1 MPAVLPVLKLD
12 GEKQSTATAPK
23 QAPAGAPETSR
34 QKSLTLNV
42 EPNGKPNGHATPR
55 GAITHHHAVSSRV
68 DSGDKVQMSK
78 RMRIYYNGTQKE
90 REHAAA
96 CHMQA
101 VIRGNAERKA
111 FFSERGF
118 RINLKYEM
126 SILKRRTE
134 RRGLLF
140 GCAQH
145 MTYILLLTIMILV
158 QSGGPKTNFELKT
171 SVSEYIENVETP
183 DGSTF
188 EDVAT
193 ITVRLSPR
201 LSLPP
206 FPPLPLPY
214 SFPAPHSLPLTSPL
228 RAATPLWSIACL
240 WSRTSAIGSRK
251 ACSTPLKRTAM
262 SFAHT
267 TG

>member
-55 GAITHHHAVSSRV
+55 GTLSTMTHHHAVSSRV

-126 SILKRRTE
+126 SILRRRTE

-171 SVSEYIENVETP
+171 SITEYIENVETP

-188 EDVAT
+188 EDVGT

-206 FPPLPLPY
+206 FPLSRFRTPSPHHTP
-214 SFPAPHSLPLTSPL
+214 SHSLRHCVPPRPSGPSRASGAGL
-228 RAATPLWSIACL
+228 RRLVLERPVQH
-240 WSRTSAIGSRK
+240 
-251 ACSTPLKRTAM
+251 P
-262 SFAHT
+262 
-267 TG
+267 